1 MAEIKEYNAINN
13 SNQKIFENKY
23 MKEIED
29 NIRKKKKIEQMKISY
44 KLIFDGLKA
53 QKEKIKGNCKRHC

>member
-1 MAEIKEYNAINN
+1 MAEIKEYNEINN

-29 NIRKKKKIEQMKISY
+29 NIRQKKKLNK
-44 KLIFDGLKA
+44 
-53 QKEKIKGNCKRHC
+53 

>member
-1 MAEIKEYNAINN
+1 MAEIKEYNEINN

-44 KLIFDGLKA
+44 KLLFDGLKA
-53 QKEKIKGNCKRHC
+53 QKEK